1 MESEARYTA
10 VGAVLVILVLAVA
23 AAVVWLTHSSARAEF
38 RHYTIYFER
47 QSLEG
52 LQVGGHVEMRG
63 VEVGRV
69 ERFSI
74 SRDNINRVQ
83 VTIRID
89 DKTPVSSNT
98 VAVVARN
105 ILTGLAHITLVTQ
118 GAPGPELTEVAP
130 GEQYPVVAEGESDLQ
145 QLAGAINR
153 LAVTGTSA
161 LANVDQLLQENREAV
176 GTTLASLHKMSDAV
190 AKSAVDL
197 GQSSRDIAAAA
208 ERVAASGQPVASQA
222 EATLRDLSRAATA
235 LERGA
240 DVSVNEFR
248 ATAQE
253 LRASAEV
260 VARTAERLDDPRR
273 LLLGPSRAQLGPGE
287 ELR

>member
-74 SRDNINRVQ
+74 SRNNINRVQ

-98 VAVVARN
+98 VAVVARH
-105 ILTGLAHITLVTQ
+105 ILTGLAHITLVNQ
-118 GAPGPELTEVAP
+118 GAPGPRLTEVAP
-130 GEQYPVVAEGESDLQ
+130 GQPYPVVA
-145 QLAGAINR
+145 A
-153 LAVTGTSA
+153 
-161 LANVDQLLQENREAV
+161 READ
-176 GTTLASLHKMSDAV
+176 LPPSDCAI
-190 AKSAVDL
+190 K
-197 GQSSRDIAAAA
+197 R
-208 ERVAASGQPVASQA
+208 
-222 EATLRDLSRAATA
+222 
-235 LERGA
+235 
-240 DVSVNEFR
+240 
-248 ATAQE
+248 
-253 LRASAEV
+253 
-260 VARTAERLDDPRR
+260 
-273 LLLGPSRAQLGPGE
+273 PGV
-287 ELR
+287 